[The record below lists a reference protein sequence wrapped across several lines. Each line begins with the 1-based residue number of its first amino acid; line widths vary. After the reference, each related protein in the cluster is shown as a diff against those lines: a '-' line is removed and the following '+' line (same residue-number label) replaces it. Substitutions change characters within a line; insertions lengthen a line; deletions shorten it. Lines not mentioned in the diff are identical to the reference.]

1 MPDPHAEQLLWFL
14 FGGSR
19 GGINRLRIIELLKKQ
34 PHNTNQ
40 IAEFLNMDY
49 KSIQHHLNVLE
60 KNNLITKSGEK
71 YGILF
76 NISNYLKF
84 NLDAYNKVKLKV
96 RSKFENEL
104 A

>member
-19 GGINRLRIIELLKKQ
+19 GGINRIRIIELLKEQ
-34 PHNTNQ
+34 PYNTNQ

-49 KSIQHHLNVLE
+49 KSIQHHLTVLE
-60 KNNLITKSGEK
+60 KNNLINKIGER

-76 NISNYLKF
+76 FISNYLES
-84 NLDAYNKVKLKV
+84 NIDAYNKIKLKV
-96 RSKFENEL
+96 NSNFENDII
-104 A
+104 